1 MGTATPDGREDQE
14 RLLMVQNGHSSSIQP
29 SHHRRK
35 GRKTPLHTLLKSI
48 AQKLYTLLPLIPMD
62 QN

>member
-1 MGTATPDGREDQE
+1 MGAATPDGREDQE
-14 RLLMVQNGHSSSIQP
+14 RLLMVQNGHSSSIQS

-35 GRKTPLHTLLKSI
+35 GRKAPFHIPLKSI
-48 AQKLYTLLPLIPMD
+48 AQNLYTLLPLIPMD

>member
-14 RLLMVQNGHSSSIQP
+14 RFLMVQNGHSSSIQP

-35 GRKTPLHTLLKSI
+35 GRKTLHTPLKSI
-48 AQKLYTLLPLIPMD
+48 AQKLYTLLPLIPVD
-62 QN
+62 QS